1 MSSSQEDEHS
11 CNWNHYVHSD
21 PNWVSF
27 ILGSHQAIM
36 EAIMSTY
43 PGAALAQVL
52 LTDCHL
58 VITLVLPNYS
68 LAPVKWYNIL
78 QVSEV
83 SPEVQVNT

>member
-1 MSSSQEDEHS
+1 M
-11 CNWNHYVHSD
+11 HSD

-27 ILGSHQAIM
+27 ILGAHQAIM
-36 EAIMSTY
+36 EAIMGTC

-52 LTDCHL
+52 LPDCHL

-68 LAPVKWYNIL
+68 LASVRCNIL

-83 SPEVQVNT
+83 SLQVQVNT